1 MQQAK
6 FIVFRIPFLSLTF
19 LLFIFSSCEMTPDTD
34 ELVQENEA
42 LSYEKN
48 AGNKPINSPVLFSY
62 HGYQSGLFSWG
73 NILIANTY
81 KTNYLNANMAIK
93 ALDAAGNVNINGK
106 IGILEIGGSNPAI
119 IYEGLQ
125 KNQANDP
132 GFGSKLTF
140 VNAGMN
146 AMDLSDILKP
156 TTDYWDNV
164 ATFLTTNGL
173 TAAQVQVVFC
183 IEDNLKNDDITFTR
197 TTSLQSDYVA
207 LLDFIRTKYPNCK
220 LFLVGDRGYSG
231 YSTDP
236 RHKEPIGYLN
246 GWGVKLFVQ
255 QYSDG
260 LLPLYPVVDWL
271 DYYWANGETPR
282 FDGLTY
288 SREDYRPG
296 YIHFTDEKAEEL
308 GVATHARLKTDVGTS
323 YWYK

>member
-1 MQQAK
+1 M
-6 FIVFRIPFLSLTF
+6 I
-19 LLFIFSSCEMTPDTD
+19 PDTD